1 MASQYS
7 VVNRKMFAVCQVSG
21 KFFGFKALWN
31 SKAHFL
37 EFLSGLDYWFSSSP
51 WTAKMQSPCNRPA
64 KSPLGKSFYRK
75 WASRLLYYRHIVA

>member
-21 KFFGFKALWN
+21 KFFGFTALWN
-31 SKAHFL
+31 YKAHFL
-37 EFLSGLDYWFSSSP
+37 EFLPELDYWFSSSP

-64 KSPLGKSFYRK
+64 KIAHRK
-75 WASRLLYYRHIVA
+75 IFL